1 MARIVSIA
9 TVVPEHRVDRAETM
23 RRAADVFG
31 GVHRGA
37 NHLLAMIERTGV
49 EHRYFTM
56 PLEEILRDRP
66 LAQKSQEYHD
76 HALRLALDVAT
87 RALARAGL
95 AARDIDHVITVSCT
109 GVMIPSLDAELM
121 NCLPFRTDC
130 RRTPITE
137 LGCAAGAVGLSRA
150 HDHVQAH
157 PGETALLIAVELSS
171 LTFQHRDTSMANV
184 VASSIFGDGAAAAVV
199 TGRPARDG
207 RGGVSAAAPCAE
219 ILDTRSELFPDTQYI
234 MGFDL
239 RDGGFHIKLDRDIV
253 PLLEREFDGLLERF
267 LAPHH
272 VARGDLGFFALH
284 PGGRRLLEVM
294 EQVLGVGRD
303 KTFASW
309 DVLRDHGN
317 MSSVTVLFVLE
328 RLLREAPPRPGAL
341 GLLAAF
347 GPGFSAETVL
357 LRWG

>member
-23 RRAADVFG
+23 RRAAEVFG
-31 GVHRGA
+31 GAQRGA
-37 NHLLAMIERTGV
+37 NHALAMIERTGV
-49 EHRYFTM
+49 EHRYFAL
-56 PLEEILRDRP
+56 PLADVLRERP
-66 LAQKSQEYHD
+66 LAQKSREYHD

-95 AARDIDHVITVSCT
+95 AARDVDHVITVSCT
-109 GVMIPSLDAELM
+109 GVMIPSLDAEIM
-121 NCLPFRTDC
+121 NCLPFRPDC

-150 HDHVQAH
+150 HEHVLAH
-157 PGETALLIAVELSS
+157 PGDTALVIAVELAS
-171 LTFQHRDTSMANV
+171 LTFQLGDTSMANI

-199 TGRPARDG
+199 TGRRLARDG
-207 RGGVSAAAPCAE
+207 DTAAVPGAE
-219 ILDTRSELFPDTQYI
+219 ILDTRSELFPDTQYV

-239 RDGGFHIKLDRDIV
+239 RDGGFHIKLDRDV
-253 PLLEREFDGLLERF
+253 VALLERELDGVLERF
-267 LAPHH
+267 LAPHR

-294 EQVLGVGRD
+294 EQMLGVGRD

-317 MSSVTVLFVLE
+317 MSSATVLFVLE
-328 RLLREAPPRPGAL
+328 RVLREAPPRPGAL

-357 LRWG
+357 LRWS